1 MAKYSWMI
9 HYVSGEVACEQ
20 CGRMEGSIKS
30 RMCDAHTHGLDE
42 FGSPELQV
50 VVAMPP
56 DVVGWILNSV
66 GEMVRDGLVLKDG
79 MSISGLLANDAELR
93 VYKTTAYDGAPVFRL
108 IVPDENFMFPPESKQ
123 YPYSAQ
129 YESPYIDKKRRMS

>member
-1 MAKYSWMI
+1 MSNYSWVI
-9 HYVSGEVACEQ
+9 HYVSGVVSCEQ
-20 CGRMEGSIKS
+20 CGRKEDSLRSK
-30 RMCDAHTHGLDE
+30 MCDAHTHGLDE
-42 FGSPELQV
+42 FGSLELQV

-66 GEMVRDGLVLKDG
+66 GEMVKDGLVLEDG

-93 VYKTTAYDGAPVFRL
+93 VFKTTAYDGTPVFRL
-108 IVPDENFMFPPESKQ
+108 IVPDERFQFPPESRQ

-129 YESPYIDKKRRMS
+129 YESPYLNNKRRMS